1 MKDQIFE
8 LARLSEELWNER
20 KSLNYIPNNRNKNVF
35 KKLEKLIAEI
45 KSLELEK
52 EIEILKE
59 VYK

>member
-35 KKLEKLIAEI
+35 KKLEKLIAEM
-45 KSLELEK
+45 KALDLEK